1 MKGGA
6 VVSRVS
12 DEVLVPVW
20 AARTG
25 RAASGGAG
33 DGAAGDGA
41 GDGAVAPARQEEDAD
56 PRGRM
61 PPPTPRAPQRY
72 CVGGAGTGV
81 GGVGAFGSGLQ
92 GRREESVLSVPPGP
106 RPLTMG
112 PSCPHTDVLAPP
124 PPPRP
129 LSLQAG
135 CRRRVPSP
143 ERTSCQ
149 LRPSPNKT
157 LEWGSSSVA
166 HESHRGCRASSV
178 GVSPGPGRRFL
189 SPVGPEHLAEG
200 GAGGC
205 GGAWGGR
212 HCEDRWWV
220 WVLRGARPGEGGGGR
235 RQTWP

>member
-25 RAASGGAG
+25 RAAGDGAG

-41 GDGAVAPARQEEDAD
+41 GDGAAAGDGAGDGAAAPARQEEDAD

-61 PPPTPRAPQRY
+61 PPHATGPPS
-72 CVGGAGTGV
+72 GTAWEV
-81 GGVGAFGSGLQ
+81 LALGSGAWGPSGLGSRAD
-92 GRREESVLSVPPGP
+92 GRSQCCLSPPGP

-129 LSLQAG
+129 LSLQAV

-157 LEWGSSSVA
+157 SEWGSSSVA

-178 GVSPGPGRRFL
+178 GVSPGPGRRLL

-200 GAGGC
+200 GAGG
-205 GGAWGGR
+205 
-212 HCEDRWWV
+212 
-220 WVLRGARPGEGGGGR
+220 
-235 RQTWP
+235 

>member
-1 MKGGA
+1 MQIHGVGCPPHATGPPAVLRGRCWHWGRGRGGL
-6 VVSRVS
+6 R
-12 DEVLVPVW
+12 VW
-20 AARTG
+20 APGQT
-25 RAASGGAG
+25 
-33 DGAAGDGA
+33 
-41 GDGAVAPARQEEDAD
+41 
-56 PRGRM
+56 
-61 PPPTPRAPQRY
+61 
-72 CVGGAGTGV
+72 
-81 GGVGAFGSGLQ
+81 GGVSAA
-92 GRREESVLSVPPGP
+92 VPPGP

-129 LSLQAG
+129 LSLQAA

-205 GGAWGGR
+205 GGR
-212 HCEDRWWV
+212 
-220 WVLRGARPGEGGGGR
+220 GEGDIVRTDGGYGCCGEPGQGREVGDGGR
-235 RQTWP
+235 RGRDPRPRSSGVRWGDHPTSGVRN